1 MRRSLPPITC
11 RVSDTLIARGHHGL
25 IVSAPESATGAADTA
40 RVLEVELGAL
50 VRAEVF
56 LLDEEPILLL
66 VSAAHEVDPTR
77 VGARLDGP
85 LTPAPPHLVMRYT
98 GHMPGSVAPVG
109 HPTNLSTWVDS
120 TLARFGE
127 LWAAGGS
134 PGTVFRTCYSEL
146 LRITAGL
153 SLEVA

>member
-1 MRRSLPPITC
+1 M
-11 RVSDTLIARGHHGL
+11 
-25 IVSAPESATGAADTA
+25 
-40 RVLEVELGAL
+40 LEVELGAL